1 MRVRRTDRRADDVMV
16 APCHRR
22 PMIDLTRE
30 MIAYALIGGSAAI
43 GAIYATVALR
53 RRRRVLLRRQG
64 IKRYGH

>member
-1 MRVRRTDRRADDVMV
+1 
-16 APCHRR
+16 
-22 PMIDLTRE
+22 MIDLTRE

-43 GAIYATVALR
+43 GAIYATAALR

>member
-1 MRVRRTDRRADDVMV
+1 
-16 APCHRR
+16 
-22 PMIDLTRE
+22 MIDLTRE